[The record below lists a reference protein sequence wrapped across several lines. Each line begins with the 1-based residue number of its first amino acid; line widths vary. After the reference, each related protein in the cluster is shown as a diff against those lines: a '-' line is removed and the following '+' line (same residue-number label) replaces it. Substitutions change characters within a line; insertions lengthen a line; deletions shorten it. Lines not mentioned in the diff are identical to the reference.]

1 MRLCFR
7 MPFKKLSG
15 NPAQNRCNPVGC
27 EKKEKMIRD
36 IRIEAVLNGFIVAA
50 GCQRLAY
57 TSVDELIADLG
68 SYLREPEATEKRILK
83 DKGINRKHTFGETPT
98 PENRLVGLQAQQP
111 SEPYPMDETD
121 QPLNRI
127 HT

>member
-1 MRLCFR
+1 
-7 MPFKKLSG
+7 
-15 NPAQNRCNPVGC
+15 
-27 EKKEKMIRD
+27 MIRD

-57 TSVDELIADLG
+57 TSVGELIADLE

-83 DKGINRKHTFGETPT
+83 DKGINRKHTMVEQTA
-98 PENRLVGLQAQQP
+98 PEARPVVLQAQQP
-111 SEPYPMDETD
+111 SEPYPVDEPN